1 MLELVQL
8 SSVSTH
14 PQKGRAEQ
22 QVMQSRVVNK
32 NKLQVTQNEKGERKR
47 ARESEK
53 ESERESLVEHAPDS

>member
-8 SSVSTH
+8 SSAQLSLN
-14 PQKGRAEQ
+14 PPPKGRAEQ

-47 ARESEK
+47 ARERESEK
-53 ESERESLVEHAPDS
+53 ESERDPR